1 MNYTRW
7 TVALAA
13 AGLVTGP
20 WLLRAEE
27 KPSSVL
33 TALSSTTLS
42 GYVDTSAHWNP
53 GTGNANPAPYA
64 FNAGKA
70 DGFNLNSVVLEIQ
83 KPLDEGQWAAGYTAM
98 LMFGPDAPGVTGAG
112 GEFVREAHV
121 DLRVPIG
128 NGLQFQVGRFGN
140 LIGYEGTT
148 SYSNPNYTHSYAWS
162 IQPTEHTGILALYTF
177 NEMLSAQFGV
187 VNEVTTGPI
196 NQKSL
201 VESKKAIVSLLT
213 FTAPTNWGFMSG
225 STAYAGVDHGP
236 GAGSGGTF
244 PAHDRTHLYLGT
256 TLNTPVTGLTLGAEY
271 DSIWE
276 TDVAGVD
283 TGYGMSVVGYLSY
296 KLTEKAT
303 LNLRGE
309 YAHGHY
315 LGALADANNGTVGNP
330 LDKVVAVTAT
340 LQYDLWKNV
349 ISRLEFRWDHSLDDV
364 PAFGGIGALGSV
376 APSKD
381 NEYLIA
387 ANVIYKF

>member
-1 MNYTRW
+1 MMKCNAW
-7 TVALAA
+7 TLGLLS
-13 AGLVTGP
+13 AGLVTLP
-20 WLLRAEE
+20 ALTQAEE

-33 TALSSTTLS
+33 TALSATTIS

-70 DGFNLNSVVLEIQ
+70 DGFNLNSVVLQIQ

-98 LMFGPDAPGVTGAG
+98 LMFGPDAPGVTGAS

-128 NGLQFQVGRFGN
+128 NGITFQAGRFGN
-140 LIGYEGTT
+140 IIGYESTT

-162 IQPTEHTGILALYTF
+162 IQPTEHTGILATYIPIEWL
-177 NEMLSAQFGV
+177 NVQFGV
-187 VNEVTTGPI
+187 ANEVTTGPI

-225 STAYAGVDHGP
+225 STFYAGVDHGP
-236 GAGSGGTF
+236 GAFGA
-244 PAHDRTHLYLGT
+244 PHDRTHLYLGT
-256 TLNTPVTGLTLGAEY
+256 TINTPVTGLTVGAEY
-271 DSIWE
+271 DSIYE

-283 TGYGMSVVGYLSY
+283 TGYGMNIVGYISY

-303 LNLRGE
+303 LNGRAE
-309 YAHGHY
+309 YARGAY
-315 LGALADANNGTVGNP
+315 LGALADADNGTVGNP
-330 LDKVVAVTAT
+330 LHKVFALTGT

-349 ISRLEFRWDHSLDDV
+349 ISRLELRWDHAADGND
-364 PAFGGIGALGSV
+364 AFGGGGALGSSP
-376 APSKD
+376 PSKR
-381 NEYLIA
+381 NEFLVA
-387 ANVIYKF
+387 ANLIYKF